1 MLRNSILPGGC
12 YVDKEKR
19 RANEEAVED
28 RLVPVPD
35 AAGRLGV
42 SRATVYSLMGAGELP
57 YVKVGRSR
65 RVSLAALRE
74 YVERNTFAGAR

>member
-1 MLRNSILPGGC
+1 L
-12 YVDKEKR
+12 DKEKR
-19 RANEEAVED
+19 RANDETVED

-42 SRATVYSLMGAGELP
+42 SRATVYSLMGAGKIP

-65 RVSLAALRE
+65 RVSLRALRE
-74 YVERNTFAGAR
+74 FIDKNTFAPAGG